1 MRLVPGQPPLPRR
14 VTPLPRRVTLRTRA
28 AAVALVA
35 LLSVLALTGV
45 ASAAAR
51 APSGVEGERM
61 DVPRGARDV
70 VRDPAASGHRA
81 LVLRSRAR
89 ARARLGLATASRI
102 QVVARARRCR
112 GTPRLR
118 VLVDGRTAI
127 LRRAPAARWTALSS
141 RRLVPGGRHAISVS
155 LADPLRGRGCRRA
168 LGIDAVR
175 LVPATKQAAT
185 RPPGAPAPGAGAAPP
200 PAAGA
205 GAAGIWRPGPRTT
218 WQWQLTTPVDLSV
231 PADMYDID
239 LFDNGAD
246 VVAALHAS
254 GRRAVC
260 YLSAGTY
267 EPGRPDSGAFPA
279 AVLGDQVQ
287 GWPSERWLDIRRLD
301 VLGPIMEKR
310 LDLCRAKGFDGVE
323 PDNVDGYSNSTGFP
337 LTAADQ
343 LAYNRFLVAAAHA
356 RGLSVGLKNDLD
368 QAAELQPD
376 YDWALNEECFQNG
389 ECDLLRPFVAAG
401 KAVFNV
407 EYSLDPSA
415 FCPQAQAL
423 GFMSM
428 RKTLSLDASR
438 TACW

>member
-1 MRLVPGQPPLPRR
+1 MPGHLLLSRPALPR
-14 VTPLPRRVTLRTRA
+14 TLIALFLP
-28 AAVALVA
+28 A
-35 LLSVLALTGV
+35 LLALLKLTGV
-45 ASAAAR
+45 AAAATP
-51 APSGVEGERM
+51 AASTPAASGIEGERM
-61 DVPRGARDV
+61 HVTRGARHV

-81 LVLRSRAR
+81 LLLRSRAR
-89 ARARLGLATASRI
+89 ARARLGLAAASRI
-102 QVVARARRCR
+102 QVVARAKRCR
-112 GTPRLR
+112 RAPELR
-118 VLVDGRTAI
+118 VRVDGKTAI
-127 LRRAPAARWTALSS
+127 LRRAPTTRWTAMSS
-141 RRLVPGGRHAISVS
+141 RRMVRAGRHAISVA
-155 LADPLRGRGCRRA
+155 LADPRRARGCRLA
-168 LGIDAVR
+168 IDAVR
-175 LVPATKQAAT
+175 LVAAGQGATGPAA
-185 RPPGAPAPGAGAAPP
+185 GSAPGAGAP
-200 PAAGA
+200 PAGSAP
-205 GAAGIWRPGPRTT
+205 GAAGIWRPPPHTT

-246 VVAALHAS
+246 VVGALHAS
-254 GRRAVC
+254 GRRAIC

-279 AVLGDQVQ
+279 AVLGDAVQ
-287 GWPSERWLDIRRLD
+287 GWPDERWLDIRRLD
-301 VLGPIMEKR
+301 VLGPIMEQR

-343 LAYNRFLVAAAHA
+343 LAYNRFLVSAAHA

-376 YDWALNEECFQNG
+376 YDWALNEECFQNS

-407 EYSLDPSA
+407 EYSLDTSA

-428 RKTLSLDASR
+428 RKSLSLDASR
-438 TACW
+438 TPCW

>member
-1 MRLVPGQPPLPRR
+1 MRIAPRHLLLSRHALPRTLI
-14 VTPLPRRVTLRTRA
+14 VLALP
-28 AAVALVA
+28 A
-35 LLSVLALTGV
+35 LLALLELTGV
-45 ASAAAR
+45 ADAATPAASA
-51 APSGVEGERM
+51 PTGSGIEGERM
-61 DVPRGARDV
+61 HVSRGAGHV
-70 VRDPAASGHRA
+70 VRDPAASGRRA

-89 ARARLGLATASRI
+89 ARARLALARASRI
-102 QVVARARRCR
+102 QVVARAKRCH
-112 GTPRLR
+112 GAPRLR

-127 LRRAPAARWTALSS
+127 LRRAPATRWATMSS
-141 RRLVPGGRHAISVS
+141 RRMVRAGRHAISVA
-155 LADPLRGRGCRRA
+155 LVDPLRARGCRRA
-168 LGIDAVR
+168 LGIDAIR
-175 LVPATKQAAT
+175 LVPVTNQAAT
-185 RPPGAPAPGAGAAPP
+185 GPAAGSAPGAGAAPP
-200 PAAGA
+200 AASAPGPP
-205 GAAGIWRPGPRTT
+205 GIWRPPPNTT

-231 PADMYDID
+231 PADMFDID

-254 GRRAVC
+254 GRRAIC

-279 AVLGDQVQ
+279 AVLGDPVE

-301 VLGPIMEKR
+301 VLRPIMEQR
-310 LDLCRAKGFDGVE
+310 LDLCRSKGFDGVE

-356 RGLSVGLKNDLD
+356 RGLSIGLKNDLD
-368 QAAELQPD
+368 QAAELQPE

-407 EYSLDPSA
+407 EYSLDTSA

-438 TACW
+438 TPCW

>member
-1 MRLVPGQPPLPRR
+1 MRPSPAHLSLSRRGAPRR
-14 VTPLPRRVTLRTRA
+14 
-28 AAVALVA
+28 LVA
-35 LLSVLALTGV
+35 LALLALLELTGV
-45 ASAAAR
+45 AAAA
-51 APSGVEGERM
+51 APAASAPAASGIEGERM
-61 DVPRGARDV
+61 DVTRGARHV
-70 VRDPAASGHRA
+70 VRDAAASGHRA
-81 LVLRSRAR
+81 LLLRTRAR
-89 ARARLGLATASRI
+89 ARARLGLAAASRI
-102 QVVARARRCR
+102 QIVARAKRCH
-112 GTPRLR
+112 GTPKLR

-141 RRLVPGGRHAISVS
+141 RRTVRAGRHRISVS
-155 LADPLRGRGCRRA
+155 LAGPLRARGCRRA

-175 LVPATKQAAT
+175 LVPVTQAAT
-185 RPPGAPAPGAGAAPP
+185 RPPAGSVGTGAAPP
-200 PAAGA
+200 PASATGTP
-205 GAAGIWRPGPRTT
+205 GIWRPGPHTT

-279 AVLGDQVQ
+279 AVLGDQVE

-301 VLGPIMEKR
+301 VLGPIMEQR

-407 EYSLDPSA
+407 EYTLDTST

-438 TACW
+438 TPCW

>member
-1 MRLVPGQPPLPRR
+1 ML
-14 VTPLPRRVTLRTRA
+14 TAAA
-28 AAVALVA
+28 AAV
-35 LLSVLALTGV
+35 GV
-45 ASAAAR
+45 APGSAR
-51 APSGVEGERM
+51 AASGIEGERM
-61 DVPRGARDV
+61 DVARGARHV
-70 VRDPAASGHRA
+70 VRDAAASGDRA
-81 LVLRSRAR
+81 LMLRSSRTRAQ
-89 ARARLGLATASRI
+89 ARLRLPGRSRV
-102 QVVARARRCR
+102 QVVARATRCR
-112 GTPRLR
+112 GAPRLR
-118 VLVDGRTAI
+118 VAVDGRTAI
-127 LRRAPAARWTALSS
+127 LRRAPARWATLSS
-141 RRLVPGGRHAISVS
+141 RRIMRAGRHAVAVS
-155 LADPLRGRGCRRA
+155 LADPLRASGCRRA
-168 LGIDAVR
+168 VGIDAVR
-175 LVPATKQAAT
+175 LVPVTRGAAP
-185 RPPGAPAPGAGAAPP
+185 RPPGAPGAGAAPP
-200 PAAGA
+200 AAA
-205 GAAGIWRPGPRTT
+205 APTGAAGIWRPGPRTT

-231 PADMYDID
+231 AAEMFDID

-246 VVAALHAS
+246 VVAALHAG

-287 GWPSERWLDIRRLD
+287 GWPDERWLDIRRLD
-301 VLGPIMEKR
+301 VLGPIMERR

-323 PDNVDGYSNSTGFP
+323 PDNVDGYSNATGFP

-356 RGLSVGLKNDLD
+356 RGLSIGLKNDLE
-368 QAAELQPD
+368 QAAELQPE

-428 RKTLSLDASR
+428 RKSLALDASR
-438 TACW
+438 TPCW